1 VKGRKQKVKGGG
13 PRYSKKQC
21 RDSIAGKVKEKMQIW
36 KEGWNNRTSS
46 IIREADSS
54 GRCKQQ

>member
-21 RDSIAGKVKEKMQIW
+21 RDSIAGKVKEK
-36 KEGWNNRTSS
+36 KCKF
-46 IIREADSS
+46 
-54 GRCKQQ
+54 GRRDGTTGHQV